1 MDKNVPPGA
10 AILLDFIGNIEAP
23 KGYGT
28 IYANKQNTLAK
39 PLTSMTVDEVIA
51 SGPSWTRAHKS
62 SAAGRY
68 QFMNATLKE
77 LKKELGLRGTQIF
90 DANLQDR
97 LAFHLL
103 IRRGYES
110 FMAGKLSVPAF
121 GKLLAQEW
129 ASLPVLADTKGQKR
143 DVKRGQSFY
152 AGDGLNKSLVKPEA
166 VEAAIALAKKVAD
179 TFVQEPTK
187 PVALKPAP
195 IPVQPLPEPA
205 KGKGTPWAIII
216 AVIVLAAIAAAL
228 FIRF

>member
-10 AILLDFIGNIEAP
+10 AILLDFIGDIEAP

-28 IYANKQNTLAK
+28 IYANKQNTLPK

-51 SGPSWTRAHKS
+51 SGPSWTKAHKS

-77 LKKELGLRGTQIF
+77 LKKELGLRGTQTF

-97 LAFHLL
+97 LAYHLL
-103 IRRGYES
+103 LRRGYAS

-129 ASLPVLADTKGQKR
+129 ASLPVLVDTKGQKR
-143 DVKRGQSFY
+143 NVVRGQSYY
-152 AGDGLNKSLVKPEA
+152 AGDGLNKSLVKPEK
-166 VEAAIALAKKVAD
+166 VEAVLALAKKVAG
-179 TFVQEPTK
+179 TFVHEPTK
-187 PVALKPAP
+187 TTPSVPTGEARKSPLAILVGFVVAILVAGYALLKSQG
-195 IPVQPLPEPA
+195 VPLP
-205 KGKGTPWAIII
+205 
-216 AVIVLAAIAAAL
+216 
-228 FIRF
+228 